1 MAVRRVAIRVPALV
15 SRLAALMAPA
25 RLAPLL
31 LAGLLAACAAPP
43 APPPVVADAKPA
55 IAPDYIIGPG
65 DSLSI
70 VVYRAPEFSVDLPVR
85 PDGRLSL
92 PLVPDVEAA
101 GRTST
106 QLAADITARLSNYV
120 QEPNVTVMVRSFMG
134 TASQRVRVIGEA
146 AQPKALPYR
155 EGMTLLDVMI
165 EVGGLTRYAAGNRA
179 ELIRRDPLDAPPQ
192 TSRLRLSDL
201 LRDGDTRHD
210 LAIRPGDT
218 IVIPQSWF

>member
-15 SRLAALMAPA
+15 CRLASM
-25 RLAPLL
+25 LAPLL
-31 LAGLLAACAAPP
+31 MAGLLAACATTPP
-43 APPPVVADAKPA
+43 APPPVAETRPPSVAD
-55 IAPDYIIGPG
+55 YLIGPG
-65 DSLSI
+65 DGLSI

-106 QLAADITARLSNYV
+106 QLAADIAARLSNYV
-120 QEPNVTVMVRSFMG
+120 QEPNVTVMVRSFAG

-179 ELIRRDPLDAPPQ
+179 ELIRREPPDAPPQ
-192 TSRLRLSDL
+192 TIRLRLSDL
-201 LRDGDTRHD
+201 LRDGDIRQD
-210 LAIRPGDT
+210 VAIRPGDT